1 MSHLFV
7 CIQVVDTTMLMVL
20 RVYPQNPSRANVQ
33 GVGWLYEGLSYLELI
48 GSSCVVI
55 TSFKVF
61 SVTSVLVSLTLF

>member
-20 RVYPQNPSRANVQ
+20 RVYPSRANVQ

-48 GSSCVVI
+48 GSSCVV
-55 TSFKVF
+55 TTPFKVF
-61 SVTSVLVSLTLF
+61 SVIGVLVSLTLF